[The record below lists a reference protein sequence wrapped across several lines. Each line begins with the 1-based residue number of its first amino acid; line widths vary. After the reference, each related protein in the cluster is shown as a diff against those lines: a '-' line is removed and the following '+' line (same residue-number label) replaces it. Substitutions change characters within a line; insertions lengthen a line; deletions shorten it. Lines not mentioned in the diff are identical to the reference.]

1 MGLVGFDLW
10 VMWRRPSRWDSASPL
25 AAGRR
30 RWDPLDLYH
39 NVVQVVGALSL
50 RKQAGNCC
58 WLQDL
63 LVRRDGEGTW
73 VVSPPPHLPAC
84 AAAAQ
89 RDCGWVVQRQPQPS
103 RFGCS
108 PPSRAAAAL
117 SSSCWRAFSLSASSS
132 PAGRGRRLKGCTQ
145 VAQISSF

>member
-10 VMWRRPSRWDSASPL
+10 VMWRRPLRWDSASPL

-30 RWDPLDLYH
+30 RWDPPDLWH
-39 NVVQVVGALSL
+39 NNAVQVVGALSL

-63 LVRRDGEGTW
+63 VRRDGEDTW
-73 VVSPPPHLPAC
+73 VMSPPPHLSAC
-84 AAAAQ
+84 AAAAR

-108 PPSRAAAAL
+108 PPSHAAAAL

-132 PAGRGRRLKGCTQ
+132 PAGRGRLKGCTQ